1 MLETPTRRR
10 MPRALP
16 GLLFTLALAAQAQA
30 QQATPTRPDPLD
42 PQARV
47 PAVRYESAFT
57 QFRRIGDDKPV
68 AWREANDVV
77 ARIGGWRVYARE
89 AQQPDPAAEKPA
101 ASPAQAPASA
111 PASSPVPAPVPAP
124 VLAPLPAPLPV
135 PVPLP
140 AGKPMP
146 AGSGHK
152 H

>member
-16 GLLFTLALAAQAQA
+16 GLLFTLALLGPA
-30 QQATPTRPDPLD
+30 QQASAQTASAAGRADPLD
-42 PQARV
+42 ARAAV
-47 PAVRYESAFT
+47 PPVRFSSAFAPY
-57 QFRRIGDDKPV
+57 RRMSETPV
-68 AWREANDVV
+68 GSWREANDTV

-111 PASSPVPAPVPAP
+111 PASSPVPAPV
-124 VLAPLPAPLPV
+124 LAPLPAPLPV